1 MWGKEWNVICNMWP
15 PGYAFTAA
23 AGETS
28 SHKLGGRTSA
38 GVLLKSGGVQLGVS
52 EESTG
57 ILE

>member
-1 MWGKEWNVICNMWP
+1 MWP
-15 PGYAFTAA
+15 PGYTFTAA

-28 SHKLGGRTSA
+28 SHKLEGRTSA
-38 GVLLKSGGVQLGVS
+38 GVLLKSGGVQLEVS

>member
-1 MWGKEWNVICNMWP
+1 MCNMWP
-15 PGYAFTAA
+15 PGYTFTAA
-23 AGETS
+23 AEETS

-38 GVLLKSGGVQLGVS
+38 GVLLKSGGVQFKVS